1 MSISTAGATEL
12 LQQDVST
19 PWLLLLTITHP
30 TMPTPIRLSSDAV
43 DTISNGQTFQHFP
56 FDLILPDDVEG
67 RAPQAQLRI
76 DNTSQEIVAILR
88 GLTTPPSLTIQI
100 VRSATPNVVER
111 EWIGLE
117 WRASTIDAGFITGRL
132 SVEDMAT
139 EEFPYVTFD
148 GRFRAL
154 WP

>member
-1 MSISTAGATEL
+1 M
-12 LQQDVST
+12 
-19 PWLLLLTITHP
+19 
-30 TMPTPIRLSSDAV
+30 
-43 DTISNGQTFQHFP
+43 
-56 FDLILPDDVEG
+56 
-67 RAPQAQLRI
+67 
-76 DNTSQEIVAILR
+76 
-88 GLTTPPSLTIQI
+88 
-100 VRSATPNVVER
+100 RSATPNVVER

>member
-1 MSISTAGATEL
+1 MRDRLAGAADD
-12 LQQDVST
+12 QPSDDADADA
-19 PWLLLLTITHP
+19 
-30 TMPTPIRLSSDAV
+30 LSSDGV
-43 DTISNGQTFQHFP
+43 DTISNGQTFQPFP
-56 FDLILPDDVEG
+56 FEITLPDDVEG

-76 DNTSQEIVAILR
+76 DNTSQEIIAILR
-88 GLTTPPSLTIQI
+88 GLTTPPSVTMQI

-117 WRASTIDAGFITGRL
+117 WRASTIDVGFITGRL
-132 SVEDMAT
+132 TVDDMAT
-139 EEFPYVTFD
+139 EEFPYITFD